1 MMEKIVQTA
10 KQTVKATVL
19 AVNARVEWEVLIVV
33 TFYGSVDRRV
43 ILKAVCRGE
52 FIRPWAAEANP
63 SFNF

>member
-1 MMEKIVQTA
+1 MEKMVQTA

-19 AVNARVEWEVLIVV
+19 AAKARVEWEVLIAF
-33 TFYGSVDRRV
+33 TFYGSVERRG
-43 ILKAVCRGE
+43 ILKEVSRGE